1 LCPYART
8 QTGHGEVRSV
18 EILISDRLLEKAAP
32 LPLRSEFLH
41 PFVSKGILD
50 PISAL
55 VPGVAFSYMAWEFR
69 KYLAAMD
76 ELERRIH
83 MESITWTYLSG
94 LAMAMLLGGFSQ
106 VYGWR
111 LNPGWFI
118 VLEAVR
124 ARWTHFVSR
133 RYQ

>member
-1 LCPYART
+1 LA
-8 QTGHGEVRSV
+8 
-18 EILISDRLLEKAAP
+18 
-32 LPLRSEFLH
+32 
-41 PFVSKGILD
+41 
-50 PISAL
+50 
-55 VPGVAFSYMAWEFR
+55 PGVAFSYMAWEFR

-94 LAMAMLLGGFSQ
+94 LAIAMLLGGFSQ

-111 LNPGWFI
+111 LNPAWFI
-118 VLEAVR
+118 LLEPVR
-124 ARWTHFVSR
+124 ARWLYFVSR